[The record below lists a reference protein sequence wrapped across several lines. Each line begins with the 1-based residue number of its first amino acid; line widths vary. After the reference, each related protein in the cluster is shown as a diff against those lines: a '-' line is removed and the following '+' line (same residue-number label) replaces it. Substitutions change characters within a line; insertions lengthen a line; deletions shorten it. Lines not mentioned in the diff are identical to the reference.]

1 MSKILIKNT
10 EEIAGYIDVFIIQRL
25 PLVVF
30 INNFSIYFHK
40 FFQIIPIVF
49 REFKSTIKKLLNIV
63 LKFYNRTEVY
73 NKINYLSF
81 YTI

>member
-1 MSKILIKNT
+1 MSKIWIKNT

-30 INNFSIYFHK
+30 INNFSIYFLK
-40 FFQIIPIVF
+40 FSQIIPIVF
-49 REFKSTIKKLLNIV
+49 REFKSTIKKLLNIL

>member
-40 FFQIIPIVF
+40 FSQIIPIVF